1 MLCKIDFMLMKKD
14 GIMTVLPILK
24 IALIPFSAS
33 GDVNVNNIWQDNF
46 QTGSGSIYGNY
57 LQIHMYSIYNV
68 FHYCTIKHKKAK
80 TCAT

>member
-1 MLCKIDFMLMKKD
+1 MLFKIDFMLMKKD

-46 QTGSGSIYGNY
+46 QTGSGSIYGNC
-57 LQIHMYSIYNV
+57 LQIHMW
-68 FHYCTIKHKKAK
+68 TI
-80 TCAT
+80 